1 MPSQLA
7 LAMNFP
13 VYDVCK
19 TGCSPPYSYSVAGLD
34 AILHLQG
41 SLYRSGHEFSY
52 VVYSWIVRQDV
63 HPYSL
68 VVLCRHVYTD
78 QNDLMTVK

>member
-1 MPSQLA
+1 MQSSMPSQLA

-19 TGCSPPYSYSVAGLD
+19 TGCSPPFSYSVAELD

-52 VVYSWIVRQDV
+52 VVHSWIVDRM
-63 HPYSL
+63 
-68 VVLCRHVYTD
+68 YTHI
-78 QNDLMTVK
+78 LWWCFVGMFILIKMIS

>member
-1 MPSQLA
+1 MQSSMPSQLA

-19 TGCSPPYSYSVAGLD
+19 TGCSPPYSYSVAELD

-41 SLYRSGHEFSY
+41 HYT
-52 VVYSWIVRQDV
+52 
-63 HPYSL
+63 
-68 VVLCRHVYTD
+68 VLAMNFPMWCIHG
-78 QNDLMTVK
+78 L